1 MSFLQRLGNLVL
13 EKFLDG
19 WMSFVDTLQ
28 TEHVSEHFGKNVPD
42 FYDITRERI
51 VLAFVNSHFA
61 THGTWPSYP
70 NWTEEFFIDAF
81 KELKKISKNL
91 EMGWRNRRASRKCVD

>member
-1 MSFLQRLGNLVL
+1 
-13 EKFLDG
+13 
-19 WMSFVDTLQ
+19 MSFVDTLQ
-28 TEHVSEHFGKNVPD
+28 IEHVREHFGKNVPD

-70 NWTEEFFIDAF
+70 N
-81 KELKKISKNL
+81 
-91 EMGWRNRRASRKCVD
+91 